1 MQELATDVAA
11 NLRERGLSAA
21 KTVSLTRI
29 PGGASRETY
38 LVAAEDGKWVL
49 RRDPPGSRSLLS
61 QEEEWHLLCAAMSV
75 APVPRPITYQASWG
89 GGPAGVLMDFVD
101 GISVAPR
108 VLRKPEY
115 ETARGGLTGQ
125 LAEALAGIHRLTPA
139 LAEDVFGQ
147 PPADPAL

>member
-1 MQELATDVAA
+1 MEELAAAVAA
-11 NLRERGLSAA
+11 TLRFDGLSTAE
-21 KTVSLTRI
+21 TLERTRI
-29 PGGASRETY
+29 PGGASRETF
-38 LVAAEDGKWVL
+38 LVDAADGKWVL

-89 GGPAGVLMDFVD
+89 GGPAGLLMDFVE

-115 ETARGGLTGQ
+115 ETARGRLTGQ
-125 LAEALAGIHRLTPA
+125 LAAALAGI
-139 LAEDVFGQ
+139 
-147 PPADPAL
+147 